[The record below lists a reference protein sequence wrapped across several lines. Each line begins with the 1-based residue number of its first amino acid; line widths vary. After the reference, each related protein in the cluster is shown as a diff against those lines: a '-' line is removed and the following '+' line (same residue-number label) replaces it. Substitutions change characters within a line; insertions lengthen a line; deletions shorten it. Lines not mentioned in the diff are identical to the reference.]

1 MSILLIL
8 YLYILSVLV
17 SGVFLWRI
25 YFLERVF
32 CEFSFTES
40 ILRLV
45 VLPLIPVVNLLLAY
59 IQYQTNSDSDSVD

>member
-1 MSILLIL
+1 MSILLI
-8 YLYILSVLV
+8 LYILSVLV
-17 SGVFLWRI
+17 SGVFLWKI

-32 CEFSFTES
+32 CKFSFTES

-59 IQYQTNSDSDSVD
+59 IQYQTDSDSDSVD